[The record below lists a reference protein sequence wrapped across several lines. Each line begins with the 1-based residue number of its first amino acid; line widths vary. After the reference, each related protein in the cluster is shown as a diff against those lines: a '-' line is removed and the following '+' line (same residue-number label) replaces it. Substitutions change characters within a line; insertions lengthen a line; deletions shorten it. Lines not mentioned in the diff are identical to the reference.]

1 MHEALRQHLELE
13 SFFTGFSLKS
23 PTSPALNHQAPA
35 PQNQDPTQDLVAL
48 ATQITQCQ
56 ECTLCSTRR
65 HAVPGEGNPH
75 ARLMFVGEAP
85 GATEDRQGRP
95 FVGHAGQLLD
105 KIIQACGLRREDVYI
120 TNILKCRPPGNRDPL
135 PEEITQCIPYLK
147 IQIALIA
154 PEVIVALG
162 AHAARTL
169 LDKPDGIGALR
180 GRFWSF
186 TVSPGATPIKVMP
199 TYHPAYLLHNYS
211 TDNRKRVWED
221 MKKVMSHLGMPI
233 PQR

>member
-1 MHEALRQHLELE
+1 MHEALRQHLEME

-23 PTSPALNHQAPA
+23 PAPPALNPQVSA
-35 PQNQDPTQDLVAL
+35 PQNQGSTRDLSAL

-56 ECTLCSTRR
+56 KCTLCSTRR
-65 HAVPGEGNPH
+65 QAVPGEGNPQ

-85 GATEDRQGRP
+85 GADEDRQGRP
-95 FVGHAGQLLD
+95 FVGNAGQLLD

-120 TNILKCRPPGNRDPL
+120 ANILKCRPPGNRDPL
-135 PEEITQCIPYLK
+135 PEEIAHCMPYLK
-147 IQIALIA
+147 NQITLIA

-169 LDKPDGIGALR
+169 LDKAEGIGALR

-186 TVSPGATPIKVMP
+186 TAAPEAAPIKVMP

-211 TDNRKRVWED
+211 TENRKRVWED
-221 MKKVMSHLGMPI
+221 MKKVMNELGI
-233 PQR
+233 PLPAR

>member
-1 MHEALRQHLELE
+1 MHEALRQHLEME

-23 PTSPALNHQAPA
+23 PAPPALNPQASA
-35 PQNQDPTQDLVAL
+35 PQNQGSTRDLSAL

-56 ECTLCSTRR
+56 KCTLCSTRR
-65 HAVPGEGNPH
+65 QAVPGEGNPQ

-85 GATEDRQGRP
+85 GADEDRQGRP
-95 FVGHAGQLLD
+95 FVGNAGQLLD

-120 TNILKCRPPGNRDPL
+120 ANILKCRPPGNRDPL
-135 PEEITQCIPYLK
+135 PEEIAHCMPYLK
-147 IQIALIA
+147 NQITLIA

-169 LDKPDGIGALR
+169 LDKAEGIGALR

-186 TVSPGATPIKVMP
+186 TAAPEAAPIKVMP

-211 TDNRKRVWED
+211 TENRKRVWED
-221 MKKVMSHLGMPI
+221 MKKVMNELGI
-233 PQR
+233 PLPAR